1 MTICLVRCPSPF
13 LIDERAFPP
22 LGLMAV
28 GAGLKRAGHDVVIY
42 DGELEGLPLDY
53 EHYGFG
59 PTSPEYPAA
68 IDCLHRI
75 KEANPRAKVVVGGP
89 HVTLVPNLCLGDG
102 FDCIVVG
109 DGDNA
114 ASHAFFGNHRIIY
127 AESRPLDE
135 YPIPDRSLVDI
146 HSYRFKLRKRHA
158 TTVMGSRGCPFHCAF
173 CCKNNDCVRL
183 NSSERLIQELGILQD
198 DFGYDAIAF
207 PEDIFT
213 LNKRRTTDV
222 CKFLKEH
229 GFIWRCLVRA
239 DLTVKYGTEF
249 IDMMIDSGCIGV
261 GLGIESGSNTIL
273 KNINKAEETETM
285 KIAVAMLKERGLF
298 VKAFFIVG
306 LPGENEE
313 TLAETDRFLREVQ
326 LDDIDCK
333 IFQPYPGSPIY
344 DHKERYDID
353 WDAMPL
359 EYTFYKGRP
368 GEYYGNVRTSAL
380 SSERIVEAWKY
391 FESTYKD
398 WSNAIESTMVSSEG
412 DLDGLCS

>member
-1 MTICLVRCPSPF
+1 MDICLVRCPSPF

-42 DGELEGLPLDY
+42 DGELDELPLDY
-53 EHYGFG
+53 DYYGFG

-68 IDCLHRI
+68 VDCLHRI
-75 KEANPRAKVVVGGP
+75 KEVNPNARVIVGGA
-89 HVTLVPNLCLGDG
+89 HVTLVYLQCLKDG
-102 FDCIVVG
+102 FDALVVG
-109 DGDNA
+109 DGENA
-114 ASHAFFGNHRIIY
+114 AEEAFLGNRQVIF
-127 AESRPLDE
+127 AESLPLDS
-135 YPIPDRSLVDI
+135 YPIPDRSLVNLRN
-146 HSYRFKLRKRHA
+146 YNFKLRNRPA
-158 TTVMGSRGCPFHCAF
+158 TTVMGSRGCPFRCAF
-173 CCKNNDCVRL
+173 CCKNNERVRI
-183 NSSERLIQELGILQD
+183 NSASRLIEELAMLQN

-213 LNKRRTTDV
+213 LNKQRTTEV
-222 CKFLKEH
+222 CKFLKDN

-239 DLTVKYGTEF
+239 DLTVKYGKEF

-261 GLGIESGSNTIL
+261 GLGIESGSNKIL
-273 KNINKAEETETM
+273 RNINKAEETETM
-285 KIAVAMLKERGLF
+285 KQAVAMLKERGLF

-313 TLAETDRFLREVQ
+313 TLAETDAFLREVQ

-344 DHKERYDID
+344 ENKERYDID

-380 SSERIVEAWKY
+380 TSERLVEAWKY
-391 FESTYKD
+391 FEETYKD
-398 WSNAIESTMVSSEG
+398 WTNAIESTMVSGEG
-412 DLDGLCS
+412 ELDGLCS